1 MRDLRV
7 RRVNNERVVCVCVFR
22 TTKRLLALLAVA
34 VCPDVFVEEDEEE
47 EEEDEEEENDKT
59 DDKPTVNVLV
69 TNAGRLRTDCR

>member
-1 MRDLRV
+1 M
-7 RRVNNERVVCVCVFR
+7 CVFR

-34 VCPDVFVEEDEEE
+34 VCPDVFVEEDEDE

-69 TNAGRLRTDCR
+69 TNAGRLL